1 MNNVWII
8 AQTDADQ
15 APSQIMGEPID
26 NSQTTTQTAAD
37 PNKGPVQETPRTG
50 IPPQF
55 ILLGV
60 MFLLMYFVL
69 FRGPKKKQQQHR
81 QMVQSL
87 QKNDRVRTIGGIM
100 GTVMDIKGDEVV
112 LKIDEAN
119 NTKIRVCT
127 SAIGKTLSRDEE
139 KE

>member
-1 MNNVWII
+1 MNNTWII
-8 AQTDADQ
+8 AQTDAAQ
-15 APSQIMGEPID
+15 APSQIMSEPID
-26 NSQTTTQTAAD
+26 ATQTTTRTAAD
-37 PNKGPVQETPRTG
+37 PNTGPVQETPKTAFS
-50 IPPQF
+50 PQI

-87 QKNDRVRTIGGIM
+87 QKNDRVRTIGGII

-119 NTKIRVCT
+119 NTKIHVCT
-127 SAIGKTLSRDEE
+127 SAIGKTLSKDQEE
-139 KE
+139 

>member
-15 APSQIMGEPID
+15 APSRIMSEPID
-26 NSQTTTQTAAD
+26 NTQTTTQTAED
-37 PNKGPVQETPRTG
+37 PNKGPVQETPSTG
-50 IPPQF
+50 IPPQL

-119 NTKIRVCT
+119 NTKIRVST
-127 SAIGKTLSRDEE
+127 SAIGKTLSRDED